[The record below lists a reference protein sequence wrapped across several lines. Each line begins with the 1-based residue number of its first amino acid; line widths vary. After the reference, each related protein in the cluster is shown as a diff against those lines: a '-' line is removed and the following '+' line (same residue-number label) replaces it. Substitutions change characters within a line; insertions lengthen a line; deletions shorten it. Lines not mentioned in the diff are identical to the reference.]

1 MLVPPG
7 SFSHFRIVV
16 RGGENT
22 KARLGV
28 PFDVFRGHACNK
40 DAIDFCIKFRFP
52 QSFSCELA
60 THEEQHSL
68 ILVNNWCSHMQ
79 AYYDCWLR
87 NGKLDDE
94 TFSDLHWQ
102 EDEHLTAMAASCKSA
117 TKQRVHQVRT
127 LKPKS

>member
-1 MLVPPG
+1 
-7 SFSHFRIVV
+7 
-16 RGGENT
+16 
-22 KARLGV
+22 
-28 PFDVFRGHACNK
+28 
-40 DAIDFCIKFRFP
+40 
-52 QSFSCELA
+52 
-60 THEEQHSL
+60 
-68 ILVNNWCSHMQ
+68 MQ

-87 NGKLDDE
+87 NGSLDDE